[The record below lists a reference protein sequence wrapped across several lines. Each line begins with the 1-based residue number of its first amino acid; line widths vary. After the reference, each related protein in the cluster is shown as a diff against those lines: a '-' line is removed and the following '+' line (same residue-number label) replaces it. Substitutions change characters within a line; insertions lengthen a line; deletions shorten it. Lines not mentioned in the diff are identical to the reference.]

1 MKIRRRNNLLVEPP
15 HSSTSDIAFILII
28 FFLVCASVQPDSGR
42 RQTLPKSEEQPEKKQ
57 QSENPEVGVS
67 RDGVVLNGNPM
78 KMERFKAEILRVL
91 TQKKREVDK
100 VIVLKSK
107 PNTPYERWIEVS
119 DIIQKAGGIITLQL
133 EEQRTVS
140 VD

>member
-91 TQKKREVDK
+91 TQKSAKWTRSLSSKVSLTPPTSDGLRFQTLSKRQA
-100 VIVLKSK
+100 VL
-107 PNTPYERWIEVS
+107 
-119 DIIQKAGGIITLQL
+119 
-133 EEQRTVS
+133 
-140 VD
+140 

>member
-100 VIVLKSK
+100 VVVLKSK

-119 DIIQKAGGIITLQL
+119 DIIQKAGGIITLEL

>member
-78 KMERFKAEILRVL
+78 KVERFKAEILRVL

-100 VIVLKSK
+100 VVVLKSK